1 MADGERPDHVDEAS
15 PRYRAFISYSHADK
29 AVAQQLHRAVESYRI
44 PSKLVGR
51 ATSVGLVPRRLSP
64 IFRDREEL
72 PASADLGA
80 ELSAALRSS
89 LFLIAICSRRS
100 AKSTW
105 VDQEILQF
113 KRAYGDSRVLA
124 LIVDGEPNAS
134 DMPGREQ
141 DECFPRSLR
150 FRLGPDGEI
159 STHRAEPIAADIR
172 PGADGRRLA
181 RMKLIAGLTGL
192 PLNDLVQRE
201 AQRRVRNLAYV
212 TSGAVAGM
220 VLTGALAFYANAAR
234 IEANTQREIA
244 QREATAA
251 RTASDYLVGTFELS
265 NPATEN
271 PRTITAL
278 TILGRSA
285 ERARVEL
292 ADQPAIQARLL
303 ATLGKAYNNL
313 GLLNEAKTAFETSL
327 PQIERA
333 GPDGAEAMLTLAWT
347 YAKQGSLTRAL
358 ATVKRAN
365 ALLGPD
371 TAQHTALRAQVAIT
385 EGRIL
390 TSASEMKAGLKA
402 FDRGLAYYR
411 ATPNAPP
418 LALATVLNNRGVLL
432 SDDGQFKAAEDSLSE
447 ALGIY
452 RRTVGDNHLSTGQTW
467 FALAQNAFL
476 AGDLPLAQERIAKA
490 LVIERAVLDAD
501 NPIIADSLS
510 MQGQIFQ
517 GLGKLKEG
525 EQSLEEAVA
534 IYRKAFEGPHYLIG
548 IAEVYLALIESQR
561 GKTAA
566 ALATLDDAKHNYDV
580 SYGGLH
586 ANHGDLLVNRAL
598 VLAKAGRLKEA
609 RADCASGIS
618 ILRQTLGADASFTQ
632 SMQTTCDGLK

>member
-1 MADGERPDHVDEAS
+1 MPDGVAPPDAA
-15 PRYRAFISYSHADK
+15 RYRAFISYSHADK
-29 AVAQQLHRAVESYRI
+29 AVAQRLHRTVESYRI

-51 ATSVGLVPRRLSP
+51 TTAVGRVPRKLSP

-80 ELSAALRSS
+80 ELNAALLGSM
-89 LFLIAICSRRS
+89 FLIAICSRSAARS
-100 AKSTW
+100 PW
-105 VDQEILQF
+105 VNEEILQF
-113 KRAYGDSRVLA
+113 KRAYGESRVLA

-134 DMPGREQ
+134 DMPGREAE
-141 DECFPRSLR
+141 ECFPNSLR
-150 FRLGPDGEI
+150 FRVGPDGEL
-159 STHRAEPIAADIR
+159 STRRSEPIAADIR
-172 PGADGRRLA
+172 PGADGQRLA

-220 VLTGALAFYANAAR
+220 LLTGALAFYANAAR
-234 IEANTQREIA
+234 IEANAQREIA

-313 GLLNEAKTAFETSL
+313 GLLNEAKSAFETSL

-358 ATVKRAN
+358 ATVRRAD

-371 TAQHTALRAQVAIT
+371 MSQYPARRAQVAIT

-390 TSASEMKAGLKA
+390 TAASDMKAGLKA
-402 FDRGLAYYR
+402 FDRGLAFYR
-411 ATPNAPP
+411 AMPDPPP
-418 LALATVLNNRGVLL
+418 LALAIALNNRGVLL
-432 SDDGQFKAAEDSLSE
+432 SDDGQFEAAEASLSE
-447 ALGIY
+447 ALGLF
-452 RRTVGDNHLSTGQTW
+452 RKTVGDNHLSTGQTW

-476 AGDLPLAQERIAKA
+476 AGKLPLAQERIAQA

-517 GLGKLKEG
+517 GLGKLREG

-534 IYRKAFEGPHYLIG
+534 IYRKAFDGPHYLIG

-561 GKTAA
+561 GKTNA

-580 SYGGLH
+580 SYGELH
-586 ANHGDLLVNRAL
+586 PNHGDLLVNRAI
-598 VLAKAGRLKEA
+598 VLARAGRLTEA
-609 RADCASGIS
+609 RTDCASGIA
-618 ILRQTLGADASFTQ
+618 ILRQTLGADASFTK
-632 SMQTTCDGLK
+632 SMQTTCSNLK

>member
-1 MADGERPDHVDEAS
+1 MADGEGPKLQES
-15 PRYRAFISYSHADK
+15 PPRYRAFISYSHADK
-29 AVAQQLHRAVESYRI
+29 AVAALLHRSVESYRV
-44 PSKLVGR
+44 PSKLVGKTT
-51 ATSVGLVPRRLSP
+51 AVGLVPRRLSP

-80 ELSAALRSS
+80 ELSAALRGS
-89 LFLIAICSRRS
+89 LFLIAICSRASARS
-100 AKSTW
+100 HW
-105 VDQEILQF
+105 VHEEILQF
-113 KRAYGDSRVLA
+113 KRTHGEARVLA

-134 DMPGREQ
+134 DMPGREA
-141 DECFPRSLR
+141 DECFPSSLR
-150 FRLGPDGEI
+150 FKIGPDGEL
-159 STHRAEPIAADIR
+159 SSQRAEPIAADVR
-172 PGADGRRLA
+172 PGKDGRRLA

-201 AQRRVRNLAYV
+201 AQRRVRNLAFV
-212 TSGAVAGM
+212 AAGSAAGM
-220 VLTGALAFYANAAR
+220 LLTGALALYANAAR
-234 IEANTQREIA
+234 IEADAQRQIA
-244 QREATAA
+244 QREAAAA

-313 GLLNEAKTAFETSL
+313 GLLNEAKTTFETSL
-327 PQIERA
+327 PQIEKA

-347 YAKQGSLTRAL
+347 YAKQGSLQRAL
-358 ATVKRAN
+358 ATVNRAEKM
-365 ALLGPD
+365 LGPD
-371 TAQHTALRAQVAIT
+371 LTEHTGLRAQAAVT
-385 EGRIL
+385 QGRIL
-390 TSASEMKAGLKA
+390 TSASDMKAGLQA
-402 FDRGLAYYR
+402 FDRGLAFYR
-411 ATPNAPP
+411 VTPNAPP
-418 LALATVLNNRGVLL
+418 LAMATVLNNRGVLL
-432 SDDGQFKAAEDSLSE
+432 SDDGQFDAAEASLQE

-452 RRTVGDNHLSTGQTW
+452 QRTVGDKHLSVGQTW

-476 AGDLPLAQERIAKA
+476 AGKLPLAEERIAKA
-490 LVIERAVLDAD
+490 LAVERAVLDGD

-510 MQGQIFQ
+510 MQGQIYQ
-517 GLGKLKEG
+517 GLGKLREG
-525 EQSLEEAVA
+525 ERSLEEAVA
-534 IYRKAFEGPHYLIG
+534 IYRKAFDGPHYLIG

-566 ALATLDDAKHNYDV
+566 ALATLDDAKANYDA
-580 SYGGLH
+580 SYGQLH

-609 RADCASGIS
+609 RADCAEGIG
-618 ILRQTLGADASFTQ
+618 ILKQTLGADASFTK
-632 SMQTTCDGLK
+632 SMQTTCAGLG